1 MNSIITFLLSCAV
14 EVVSVFFGFF
24 INLVADTLILDGAS
38 TLNTFEQVFPQT
50 DQVMKW
56 SEYCGLLII
65 IVVFFFQLIKIM
77 SGPITKAERPLSL
90 ICRTIGFAIAVK
102 FSKPL
107 CGLIFTIATAPYKA
121 MKTATTYSI
130 LHQLVDGLKA
140 IADESGGQI
149 TSGASGISDFVC
161 SMISPIV
168 TLFLIISLFGAFF
181 KLLLEVIERYLI
193 LGVLSIFAP
202 LAIATGCS
210 ESTNNIFRSWIR
222 AMASQCLLM
231 IFSVFFLTMLQ
242 NGMTKIFIDSFGGL
256 VSDFSSP
263 FNGSGTL
270 NTANSLCLR
279 VMMMVSWC
287 RLGTAMDRHLQT
299 LGLTTL
305 QAGDGLAIDLRNAGS
320 MAKGLSGKAGGLAGT
335 VAGAVAAMRGNGG
348 NNNSTNNV
356 NNGSGK
362 NSNAVGSGA
371 GGSNANGV
379 GGTTMG
385 GGSSPAIG
393 LNSMCAPAANALK
406 NNSNEISAGKGKSV
420 NNGDA
425 TIFPLSGPNGEDM
438 GSLTLS
444 KDAPES
450 GRFASITDPE
460 DGSTMYAQASN
471 PDVQDIIDGSDGFV
485 AGNVDDIANAGT
497 IDDNDTININGD
509 AGSTFVGDEDSETAA
524 AAMASSAGTI
534 DDNDTININGDDG
547 STFVGDEDSEAAA
560 SAMAG
565 SAGAIDDNDTINV
578 NGNDD
583 STFVGDEGLEVA
595 AAAAMVGSYDD
606 ADDSSVAFATPQTF
620 DSVPADVNGAPVSG
634 SVSDSIPSSQV
645 YTDSNGNQLCN
656 VNGQAVPVES
666 NGDGTYRPSS
676 CAIVPNNNGSGEF
689 TMGTDGSLSDASIK
703 QTSGNRISSVGNAQ
717 PGDTVIGKDP
727 AGKPCAVTLSASDFN
742 SVSAKGSDGKMHDC
756 TGQITSSGVPKPNS
770 VVATGLSGVSSMSVN
785 SNGSATV
792 STSDGKQYNVPSS
805 QVVTNSSG
813 QVGIKTNGASTV
825 SVTDSSGNRKDF
837 SVSKSA
843 MVSNDKNFCPLNN
856 NGSPSSVK
864 YSNVNSNITTSAQNI
879 KTVGDSKSYADRNY
893 IPKNQQIAVNVTP
906 VNSSNKTSLGCIKRK
921 DLESLKV
928 NKNKKKK

>member
-1 MNSIITFLLSCAV
+1 MNSIITFLLSCVV
-14 EVVSVFFGFF
+14 EVVNVFFGFF
-24 INLVADTLILDGAS
+24 IDLVADTLILDGAS

-90 ICRTIGFAIAVK
+90 ICRTVGFAIAVK

-121 MKTATTYSI
+121 MKTATTYTISE
-130 LHQLVDGLKA
+130 QFADGFSAIGEKA
-140 IADESGGQI
+140 GGQI
-149 TSGASGISDFVC
+149 TSGASGVSDFVG
-161 SMISPIV
+161 SLISPIV

-181 KLLLEVIERYLI
+181 KLLLEVVERYLI
-193 LGVLSIFAP
+193 LGVLSVFAP

-242 NGMTKIFIDSFGGL
+242 NGMTKIFVDSFGSL
-256 VSDFSSP
+256 VSDFTSP
-263 FNGSGTL
+263 LSGTL
-270 NTANSLCLR
+270 NSANSLCLR

-485 AGNVDDIANAGT
+485 AGNVDDIAN
-497 IDDNDTININGD
+497 D
-509 AGSTFVGDEDSETAA
+509 
-524 AAMASSAGTI
+524 GTI

-560 SAMAG
+560 AAMAG
-565 SAGAIDDNDTINV
+565 SAGAIDDNDTININGDDGSTFVGDEDSEAAAAAMAGSASTIDDNDTINV
-578 NGNDD
+578 NGNDG
-583 STFVGDEGLEVA
+583 SAFVGDEGLEVA